1 MITYSDGVEEHRG
14 GTLQDASELA
24 AEHGLVMV
32 PASGGWFQWVRDHGL
47 VTPGSVV
54 EARRDAGCMPSPHP
68 ASFGRRP
75 GPRAV

>member
-32 PASGGWFQWVRDHGL
+32 PASGGWFQWVRDH
-47 VTPGSVV
+47 
-54 EARRDAGCMPSPHP
+54 EAWWD
-68 ASFGRRP
+68 
-75 GPRAV
+75 PR